1 MMTAGYAERLRG
13 NGVQVTHSQYAGMI
27 HGFYWMQAVLDQS
40 RELHEEIAREV
51 RRALHSRG

>member
-1 MMTAGYAERLRG
+1 MTAGYAERLRG